1 MKIKLS
7 DFQEDTPESTAT
19 FKPSSHIPTHP
30 NTLAIFE
37 QSSRFAEFQKISNA
51 FQESSRVAELFK
63 TSSLFEESRRV
74 AELFETSGALQQSS
88 RIAELFKT
96 SSLLQESRR
105 IAELFKTS
113 SALQESSHL
122 AELLKGSSAFQQIS
136 RAAEM
141 LKGSGGFQESSRV
154 AELFKTSSL
163 FEESRRVAELFE
175 TSGALQQSSRI
186 AELFKTS
193 SLLQESRRIAELF
206 KTSSALQESIRI
218 AELLD
223 ASRAFQES
231 NNDFTD
237 LRVDADGAISSG
249 NNSITSEQL
258 ISAFHEV
265 IEPLERNLDE
275 AIDRIIARIDLLKEP
290 LAQKII
296 FAFLVILISA
306 VINPVL
312 DYQIKEM
319 INTNTKRSIPKEIK
333 KIASYRFDYTYSL
346 SQLKI
351 VTATKLIVRNKNSV
365 KSEMVGVLHIGAIV
379 EVMDKKRNWCYVS
392 WVDNESGA
400 SLQGWVFSRYLTS
413 MR

>member
-1 MKIKLS
+1 
-7 DFQEDTPESTAT
+7 
-19 FKPSSHIPTHP
+19 
-30 NTLAIFE
+30 
-37 QSSRFAEFQKISNA
+37 
-51 FQESSRVAELFK
+51 
-63 TSSLFEESRRV
+63 
-74 AELFETSGALQQSS
+74 
-88 RIAELFKT
+88 
-96 SSLLQESRR
+96 
-105 IAELFKTS
+105 
-113 SALQESSHL
+113 
-122 AELLKGSSAFQQIS
+122 
-136 RAAEM
+136 M

-206 KTSSALQESIRI
+206 KTSSALQESSHLTELLKGSSAFQESIRI